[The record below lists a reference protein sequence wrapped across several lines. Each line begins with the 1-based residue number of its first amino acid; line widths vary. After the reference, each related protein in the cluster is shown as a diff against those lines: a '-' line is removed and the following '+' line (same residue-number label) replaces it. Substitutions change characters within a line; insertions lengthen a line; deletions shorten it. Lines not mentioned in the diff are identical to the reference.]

1 MARGVCVGM
10 VAAMLVLTG
19 GSRVVAA
26 PPPIY
31 RGADVKFTLGGTP
44 NESTVVAEGLGVRV
58 TKRVGPDTVKIR
70 IEVAKD
76 AVDLEAKAGGSVRLS
91 RRGKAVTM
99 NLAARDQKLVAQA
112 RRMTEGS
119 QALKSFDALIAT
131 LEGDTRA
138 VAKSMLTSWAFVHAL
153 RGSDEPAMSVA
164 RRLSGA
170 RGGAFTPA
178 RSMFEKE
185 ETPIVCWNEYAT
197 TVTIYY
203 MEYAQCLLD
212 YAWIPGGA
220 AVCSVE
226 WILKAELAWFWVIGC
241 SGGVPI

>member
-1 MARGVCVGM
+1 
-10 VAAMLVLTG
+10 
-19 GSRVVAA
+19 
-26 PPPIY
+26 
-31 RGADVKFTLGGTP
+31 
-44 NESTVVAEGLGVRV
+44 
-58 TKRVGPDTVKIR
+58 VKIR
-70 IEVAKD
+70 IEASKD
-76 AVDLEAKAGGSVRLS
+76 VVDLEARAGGQVRLS

-99 NLAARDQKLVAQA
+99 NLASRDPKLIGQA
-112 RRMTEGS
+112 RRMTDGS
-119 QALKSFDALIAT
+119 PALKSFDALIAT
-131 LEGDTRA
+131 LDGDNRA
-138 VAKSMLTSWAFVHAL
+138 VARSMLTSWAFVHAV

-164 RRLSGA
+164 RRLSAGA
-170 RGGAFTPA
+170 KGPFTPV

-185 ETPIVCWNEYAT
+185 ETPIVCRAEYAQ